1 MHACKIPYSEP
12 GLGVKRREVGHEGA
26 KGHLFLL
33 SDTVALNSETE
44 RVPNSNLA
52 FQVAMG
58 YVFQGK
64 GIEDISFIS
73 SQA

>member
-1 MHACKIPYSEP
+1 MHACNIPYSEP
-12 GLGVKRREVGHEGA
+12 GLGVKRREAGQAGA

-33 SDTVALNSETE
+33 SHTVALNSETE

-52 FQVAMG
+52 FQVAIR

-73 SQA
+73 PQA